1 MQHYRPDEHKPA
13 TVAEALRAY
22 SNENL
27 NPMVR
32 RFCEG
37 KPPTRKEDMI
47 SRLLSLLEGDNLRAT
62 FAKLDEREQAAL
74 AEAVWSDDASF
85 NKARFE
91 AKYGR
96 RPLPKADPDDAG
108 LSHMHSRQRRVSLLE
123 LFMPGDSVPRDMQL
137 RLRQFVPR
145 PAAAKINTIQS
156 PPEHV
161 EIPSSVW
168 NDKQKKYD
176 RVTEPVP
183 LVYRNMERV
192 GLHDLLAVLRLVDAG
207 KVAITD
213 KNRWPTPSS
222 LKQITAVLDGGD
234 FYPDENAD
242 ADKNKQPWEV
252 EDKPG
257 PIRAFAWPMLLQA
270 RKLAQVRGARLE
282 LTRAGK
288 AALTA
293 PLHET
298 LAGLWED
305 WLFGDVLDELRRV
318 NVIRGQTGKGHR
330 YLTDPT
336 ERREAI
342 AAALS
347 ECPVAQWVALDEFS
361 RYARAAG
368 HEFSVSSGPWTLYI
382 AEQQY
387 GSLGYEGYGGW
398 NILQFRYMLCLL
410 MEYAA
415 TLGLI
420 DLGFI
425 PPGGARHDYGDMW
438 GTDDLDFFSRYDGL
452 FYMRLNALGAFCLGL
467 SETYAP
473 PPPDVRQVLNVL
485 PNLDVVATAP
495 LSPADRMLLEAFAE
509 KTGDHVWR
517 LDRDRILCAVAEGRN
532 IQELI
537 VFLESSAGTAMPQP
551 VVQFFADVQNRAI
564 VLSDLGTARLI
575 RCADAALAALIAN
588 DSAAGRCCSLL
599 DGDMVVVPAKDE
611 AAFHRAIRKLGY
623 VLSKPSGGN

>member
-1 MQHYRPDEHKPA
+1 MRYYRSDEPKPA
-13 TVAEALRAY
+13 TIAEALRAY
-22 SNENL
+22 GNDNL
-27 NPMVR
+27 TPMVR
-32 RFCEG
+32 QFCEG
-37 KPPTRKEDMI
+37 KPATRKEDMI
-47 SRLLSLLEGDNLRAT
+47 SRLLSLLEGDNLRGT
-62 FAKLDEREQAAL
+62 FAKLEEREQAAL
-74 AEAVWSDDASF
+74 AETVWSDDASF

-108 LSHMHSRQRRVSLLE
+108 LSYMHSRQRSVTLLE
-123 LFMPGDSVPRDMQL
+123 LFMPQDSVPRDLQL

-156 PPEHV
+156 PPEDV
-161 EIPSSVW
+161 EIPTSVW
-168 NDKQKKYD
+168 NEKQKKYD
-176 RVTEPVP
+176 RVTEAV
-183 LVYRNMERV
+183 LLIRRDMERAA
-192 GLHDLLAVLRLVDAG
+192 LHDVLAVLRLVDAG

-222 LKQITAVLDGGD
+222 LKQIMAVLDGGD

-257 PIRAFAWPMLLQA
+257 PIRAFAWPLLLQA
-270 RKLAQVRGARLE
+270 GKLAQVRGTRLE
-282 LTRAGK
+282 LTKAGK
-288 AALTA
+288 TALAAPA
-293 PLHET
+293 HET

-347 ECPVAQWVALDEFS
+347 ECPVAQWIALDEFS

-368 HEFSVSSGPWTLYI
+368 HEFGISDDLWTLYI

-387 GSLGYEGYGGW
+387 GSLGYDGCSGW
-398 NILQFRYMLCLL
+398 NILQFRYLLCLL

-420 DLGFI
+420 DVAFI
-425 PPGGARHDYGDMW
+425 RPAGARRDYGDMW

-467 SETYAP
+467 RETYAP
-473 PPPDVRQVLNVL
+473 PPPEARQILNVL
-485 PNLDVVATAP
+485 ANLDVVATAP

-509 KTGDHVWR
+509 RTGDHVWR
-517 LDRDRILCAVAEGRN
+517 LHRDRILSGVAKGRN

-551 VVQFFADVQNRAI
+551 VVQFFADVQKRAI
-564 VLSDLGTARLI
+564 ALSDLGAARLI
-575 RCADAALAALIAN
+575 RCVDSALAALIAN
-588 DSAAGRCCSLL
+588 DSAAGRCCSLVG
-599 DGDMVVVPAKDE
+599 GDMIVVPAKDE

-623 VLSKPSGGN
+623 VLSRPSAGS